1 MIPKSIFA
9 IGLMFVA
16 SMAWAQ
22 PKPTV
27 FLKKTP
33 YEVVDFEDLMH
44 RYLGKETGSFNRL
57 EGIYSVSCVITKSSK
72 AFFTGQLKVKVVE
85 RKDNYARVAILKD
98 WPGSQRDFI
107 EVSLSYRASNVYPI
121 MGELSA
127 FASGGEAFIY
137 KHIEPDGTY
146 RDFSMAP
153 ALPDM
158 IEGEF
163 SEMHKRKTITYKLS
177 YVKLYPKEHPQEIIA
192 GSKK

>member
-1 MIPKSIFA
+1 MTTKILLVFCLCFS
-9 IGLMFVA
+9 LTLLQ
-16 SMAWAQ
+16 AQ
-22 PKPTV
+22 PKPTT

-44 RYLGKETGSFNRL
+44 RYLGKEVGSFNQL
-57 EGIYSVSCVITKSSK
+57 EGIYSVSCVITKSNK

-107 EVSLSYRASNVYPI
+107 EVSLSYHVSNVYPI

-127 FASGGEAFIY
+127 FASGGQAFIY
-137 KHIEPDGTY
+137 KHIEPDGKY

-153 ALPDM
+153 SGPDL

-177 YVKLYPKEHPQEIIA
+177 YVKLYPKEHPQDLVA
-192 GSKK
+192 GAKE